1 LEKGLRKQPGYS
13 WIKINGKV
21 HTFIVDD
28 RVHLQIVEICVEL
41 ERFSV
46 LMNELGY
53 APETRFVLH
62 DVEEEEKAFHLCLHS
77 AKLAI
82 ALGLSKHLVLHSKF
96 TETFGC
102 LTTTKFIAKLS
113 ARAIMLRDVK

>member
-1 LEKGLRKQPGYS
+1 MRKQPGYS